1 MRNKTFPWKEKKR
14 ERERRKSQG
23 PIRKSI
29 VRGDDWLTPLGG
41 PGVILTLIYLD
52 FPVQMLICNMEL
64 FLR

>member
-1 MRNKTFPWKEKKR
+1 MRNKTFPWKEKKKRER

-41 PGVILTLIYLD
+41 PGARSYLD
-52 FPVQMLICNMEL
+52 SNLS
-64 FLR
+64 